1 MDTHLIN
8 SIRII
13 LFLLIVLTA
22 SSISAADVELDE
34 PILPLPLVQDLAPK
48 VVAIGDKLFHD
59 PRLSHDNTISCAHC
73 HRLATGGTDM
83 LPKSFGIRGQTGA
96 IKAPTVYNS
105 AFNFVQFWD
114 GRAATLEEQVSGPIN
129 HPLEM
134 DSSWLEVVNKL
145 KADPEV
151 LEAFHALYSDGVTPK
166 NIKDAIA
173 TFERSLVTSNSRFDQ
188 WLRGDESAINDAE
201 LEGYLKFKDYGCAS
215 CHQGMNVGG
224 NMYGYMGTMGN
235 YFSVRDTPV
244 TKADLGRQNVTG
256 RSEDRFLFKVPS
268 LRLAVINGPYF
279 HDGSTETLEEAI
291 RIMARHQLGR
301 DIPTKDVKSIISFL
315 RTLVG
320 EHPRLNP

>member
-1 MDTHLIN
+1 MDTYLTN

-34 PILPLPLVQDLAPK
+34 PILPLPLAQDLAPK

-59 PRLSHDNTISCAHC
+59 PCLSHDNTISCAHC

-134 DSSWLEVVNKL
+134 GSSWLEVVNKL

-151 LEAFHALYSDGVTPK
+151 TVGGSLPLYSQ
-166 NIKDAIA
+166 
-173 TFERSLVTSNSRFDQ
+173 S
-188 WLRGDESAINDAE
+188 
-201 LEGYLKFKDYGCAS
+201 
-215 CHQGMNVGG
+215 
-224 NMYGYMGTMGN
+224 
-235 YFSVRDTPV
+235 
-244 TKADLGRQNVTG
+244 
-256 RSEDRFLFKVPS
+256 
-268 LRLAVINGPYF
+268 
-279 HDGSTETLEEAI
+279 STI
-291 RIMARHQLGR
+291 
-301 DIPTKDVKSIISFL
+301 
-315 RTLVG
+315 
-320 EHPRLNP
+320 